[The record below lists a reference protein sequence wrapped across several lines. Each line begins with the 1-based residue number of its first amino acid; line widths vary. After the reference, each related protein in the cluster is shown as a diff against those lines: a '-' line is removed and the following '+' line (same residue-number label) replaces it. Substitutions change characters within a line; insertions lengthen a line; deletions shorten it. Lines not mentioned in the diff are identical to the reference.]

1 MIRVPIISVKHN
13 WRKQTNQNDRY
24 GIHIRVYLSGEQ
36 ARLYP
41 VKLPAKVSPDQ
52 WQGKENHWVKNNHP
66 FFFEI
71 NCKIAETIN
80 KLNELVR
87 RYYTMNKPVTF
98 YSIEKELMLRGERNN
113 FNDYFRN
120 YIKHPPETVN
130 LDEVTWEKY
139 RACLFHLNNFQEKI
153 TFSQIDETLIARFK
167 NYLSNLKGRNGKMG
181 PATIKSY
188 WDKLKVVL
196 THAARK
202 DHFLDPNEV
211 ERFFDEIKVSVPK
224 KKEGQHLEIEE
235 VQRLRKL
242 MFDEKDKILKRDR
255 DLFLFQVYTGF
266 YYNDLQAL
274 RKDQLFNDIEQGHYI
289 IGERDKN
296 GNPTIIPLFK
306 FPYALTI
313 IEEYRDNKPEN
324 PLLFKKSV
332 FIEIQAYN
340 RNLKLLARKAG
351 IARKLSNKT
360 GRHTNA
366 QMWIRFGADRPVLS
380 KMMGHEKEQTTE
392 NYYRVGLREV
402 IEGTKNIDFG
412 VMGI

>member
-13 WRKQTNQNDRY
+13 WRKQTNRDDRY

-71 NCKIAETIN
+71 NCKIAETIH

-87 RYYTMNKPVTF
+87 RYYSMNKPVTF

-120 YIKHPPETVN
+120 YIRHPPETVN

>member
-1 MIRVPIISVKHN
+1 MIRVPTISVRHN
-13 WRKQTNQNDRY
+13 WRKNDNVEGRY
-24 GIHIRVYLSGEQ
+24 GIHIRVYLPGEQ
-36 ARLYP
+36 TRHYA
-41 VKLPAKVSPDQ
+41 VKLPSKVSCDQ

-80 KLNELVR
+80 KLNDLVR
-87 RYYTMNKPVTF
+87 RHYIQNKPVTF
-98 YSIEKELMLRGERNN
+98 YTIDKELMLRGERNI

-120 YIKHPPETVN
+120 YIHRPPETVS
-130 LDEVTWEKY
+130 LDDVTWEKY
-139 RACLFHLNNFQEKI
+139 RACLFHLNNFQERI
-153 TFSQIDETLIARFK
+153 PFAQIDETFIARFK
-167 NYLSNLKGRNGKMG
+167 NYLSNLKGRKGKME

-196 THAARK
+196 TYAAKK
-202 DHFLDPNEV
+202 DHFLDPIEV
-211 ERFFDEIKVSVPK
+211 ERYFEEIKVSVPR

-235 VQRLRKL
+235 VQRLKKL
-242 MFDEKDKILKRDR
+242 DFAEADKSLQRDR
-255 DLFLFQVYTGF
+255 DLFLFQIYTGF
-266 YYNDLQAL
+266 YYNDLLAL

-306 FPYALTI
+306 FPYASAI
-313 IEEYRDNKPEN
+313 IETFKDKNPEQ
-324 PLLFKKSV
+324 PLLFKRSL
-332 FIEIQAYN
+332 FIENQAYN
-340 RNLKLLARKAG
+340 RNLKILAKRAG
-351 IARKLSNKT
+351 ILRKISNKT

-402 IEGTKNIDFG
+402 IEGTRAIDFAA
-412 VMGI
+412 MDI

>member
-1 MIRVPIISVKHN
+1 MIRVPTISVRYN
-13 WRKQTNQNDRY
+13 WRKQTNREGRY
-24 GIHIRVYLSGEQ
+24 GIHIRVYLTGEP
-36 ARLYP
+36 ARHYP
-41 VKLPAKVSPDQ
+41 VKLPSKVSPDQ

-66 FFFEI
+66 FYFEI
-71 NCKIAETIN
+71 NCKIAETIH
-80 KLNELVR
+80 KLNELIR
-87 RYYTMNKPVTF
+87 RYYSQNKPITF
-98 YSIEKELMLRGERNN
+98 YTIDKELMLRGERNI

-120 YIKHPPETVN
+120 YIRYPPETVR
-130 LDEVTWEKY
+130 LDDVTWEKY

-153 TFSQIDETLIARFK
+153 SFSQIDETLIARFK
-167 NYLSNLKGRNGKMG
+167 NYLANLKGRNGKMG

-196 THAARK
+196 TYAAKK
-202 DHFLDPNEV
+202 DHFLDPIEV
-211 ERFFDEIKVSVPK
+211 ERYFEEVKVSVPK

-235 VQRLRKL
+235 VQRLKKL
-242 MFDEKDKILKRDR
+242 EFDEADKSLQRDR
-255 DLFLFQVYTGF
+255 DLFLFQIYTGF

-306 FPYALTI
+306 FPYATTI
-313 IEEYRDNKPEN
+313 LEQYKSKNPDN
-324 PLLFKKSV
+324 PLLFKPSV

-340 RNLKLLARKAG
+340 RNLKLLAKRAG
-351 IARKLSNKT
+351 ITRKLSNKT

-402 IEGTKNIDFG
+402 IEGTKRIDFG
-412 VMGI
+412 GMGI

>member
-1 MIRVPIISVKHN
+1 MIRVPTISVKHN
-13 WRKQTNQNDRY
+13 WRKQTNRDGRY

-36 ARLYP
+36 ARHYP

-80 KLNELVR
+80 KLNELIR
-87 RYYTMNKPVTF
+87 RYYNMNKPVTF

-120 YIKHPPETVN
+120 YIRHPPETVS

-139 RACLFHLNNFQEKI
+139 RACLFHLNNFQERI

-202 DHFLDPNEV
+202 DHFLDPIEV
-211 ERFFDEIKVSVPK
+211 ERYFDEIKVSVPK

-242 MFDEKDKILKRDR
+242 EFDERDKTLKRDR

-296 GNPTIIPLFK
+296 DNPTIIPLFK
-306 FPYALTI
+306 FPYAITI
-313 IEEYRDNKPEN
+313 IEKYRDNNPEN
-324 PLLFKKSV
+324 PLLFKKAA

-340 RNLKLLARKAG
+340 RNLKLLAKKAG

-380 KMMGHEKEQTTE
+380 KMLGHEKEQTTE

-412 VMGI
+412 IMNI

>member
-1 MIRVPIISVKHN
+1 MIRVPTISVKHN
-13 WRKQTNQNDRY
+13 WRKLTNQDGRY

-36 ARLYP
+36 ARHYP

-80 KLNELVR
+80 KLNELIR
-87 RYYTMNKPVTF
+87 RYYNMNKPVTF

-113 FNDYFRN
+113 FNDYFSN
-120 YIKHPPETVN
+120 YIRHPPETVS

-211 ERFFDEIKVSVPK
+211 ERYFDEIKVSVPK

-235 VQRLRKL
+235 IQRLRKL
-242 MFDEKDKILKRDR
+242 EFDERDNTLKRDR

-266 YYNDLQAL
+266 YYNDLQTL
-274 RKDQLFNDIEQGHYI
+274 RKDQLFNDLEQGHYI

-296 GNPTIIPLFK
+296 ENPTIIPLFK
-306 FPYALTI
+306 FPYAINI
-313 IEEYRDNKPEN
+313 IEKYKDNNPEN
-324 PLLFKKSV
+324 PFLFKKSA

-340 RNLKLLARKAG
+340 RNLKVLAKKAG
-351 IARKLSNKT
+351 IPRKLSNKT

-380 KMMGHEKEQTTE
+380 KMLGHEKEQTTE

-412 VMGI
+412 ILKI

>member
-1 MIRVPIISVKHN
+1 MIRVPTISVKHN
-13 WRKQTNQNDRY
+13 WRKLTNQDGRY

-36 ARLYP
+36 ARHYP

-80 KLNELVR
+80 KLNELIR
-87 RYYTMNKPVTF
+87 RYYNMNKPVTF

-120 YIKHPPETVN
+120 YIRHPPETVS

-202 DHFLDPNEV
+202 DHFLDPIEV

-235 VQRLRKL
+235 IQRLRKL
-242 MFDEKDKILKRDR
+242 EFDERDNTLKRDR

-266 YYNDLQAL
+266 YYNDLQTL
-274 RKDQLFNDIEQGHYI
+274 RKDQLFNDLEQGLYI

-296 GNPTIIPLFK
+296 ENPTIIPLFK
-306 FPYALTI
+306 FPYAINI
-313 IEEYRDNKPEN
+313 IEEYRDINPEN

-340 RNLKLLARKAG
+340 RNLKVLAKKAG

-380 KMMGHEKEQTTE
+380 KMLGHEKEQTTE

-402 IEGTKNIDFG
+402 IEGTKNIDFR
-412 VMGI
+412 ILEI

>member
-13 WRKQTNQNDRY
+13 WRKQTNRDDRY

-71 NCKIAETIN
+71 NCKIAETIH

-120 YIKHPPETVN
+120 YIRHPPETVN

-202 DHFLDPNEV
+202 DHFLDPIEV

-235 VQRLRKL
+235 VQKLRKL

-266 YYNDLQAL
+266 YYNDLQVL

>member
-1 MIRVPIISVKHN
+1 MIRVPTISVKHN
-13 WRKQTNQNDRY
+13 WRKLTNQDGRY

-36 ARLYP
+36 ARHYP

-80 KLNELVR
+80 KLNELIR
-87 RYYTMNKPVTF
+87 RYYNMNKPVTF

-113 FNDYFRN
+113 FNDYFKN
-120 YIKHPPETVN
+120 YIRQPPETVS

-202 DHFLDPNEV
+202 DHFLDPIEV
-211 ERFFDEIKVSVPK
+211 ERYFDEIKVSVPK

-235 VQRLRKL
+235 IQRLRKL
-242 MFDEKDKILKRDR
+242 EFDERDKTLKRDR
-255 DLFLFQVYTGF
+255 DLFLFQVYTGL

-274 RKDQLFNDIEQGHYI
+274 RKDQLFNDLEQGHYI

-296 GNPTIIPLFK
+296 ENPTIIPLFK
-306 FPYALTI
+306 FPYAINI
-313 IEEYRDNKPEN
+313 IEKYRDNNPEN
-324 PLLFKKSV
+324 PLLFKKSA

-340 RNLKLLARKAG
+340 RNLKLLAKRAG

-380 KMMGHEKEQTTE
+380 KMLGHEKEQTTE
-392 NYYRVGLREV
+392 NYYRIGLREV

-412 VMGI
+412 LLKI

>member
-13 WRKQTNQNDRY
+13 WRKQTNRDGRY
-24 GIHIRVYLSGEQ
+24 GIHIRIYLSGEQ

-71 NCKIAETIN
+71 TCKIAETIH

-87 RYYTMNKPVTF
+87 RYYSMNKPVTF

-120 YIKHPPETVN
+120 YIRHPPETVN

-202 DHFLDPNEV
+202 DHFLDPIEV

-242 MFDEKDKILKRDR
+242 EFDENDKPLKRDR

-306 FPYALTI
+306 FPYAFTI
-313 IEEYRDNKPEN
+313 IEEYRDNNPEN
-324 PLLFKKSV
+324 PLLFKKSA

-340 RNLKLLARKAG
+340 RNLKILAKKAG
-351 IARKLSNKT
+351 IVRKLSNKT

-366 QMWIRFGADRPVLS
+366 QMWVRFGADRPVLS
-380 KMMGHEKEQTTE
+380 KMLGHEKEQTTE

-402 IEGTKNIDFG
+402 IEGTKSIDFEI
-412 VMGI
+412 MGI